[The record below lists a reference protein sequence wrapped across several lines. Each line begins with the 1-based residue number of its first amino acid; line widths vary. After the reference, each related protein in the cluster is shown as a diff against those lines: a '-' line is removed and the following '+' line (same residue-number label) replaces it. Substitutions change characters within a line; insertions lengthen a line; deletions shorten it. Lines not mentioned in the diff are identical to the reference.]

1 MSEAEAVSDD
11 DVLGLEPLVQHVLH
25 ELVSAHRSHVRIE
38 GQHLHVVD
46 TECSDQVHPTI
57 DLAQSG
63 GGDVRTQN
71 FQGIRIESDR
81 DRAQTV
87 GAGDFNAVSDQRLVA
102 EMDTVEDTD
111 RHH

>member
-1 MSEAEAVSDD
+1 MTTCSAFNR
-11 DVLGLEPLVQHVLH
+11 LLQHVLH
-25 ELVSAHRSHVRIE
+25 ELVSTHRGHVRIE
-38 GQHLHVVD
+38 GQHFHVVD
-46 TECSDQVHPTI
+46 TQRSDQVHPTV

-63 GGDVRTQN
+63 GSDVRAQD

-102 EMDTVEDTD
+102 EMDTIEDTD